1 MVARKNMTCCLAA
14 ILDLS
19 GGDVTTWE
27 EEVEGGRKGLASA
40 NRQMARS

>member
-19 GGDVTTWE
+19 GGGDVTTWE
-27 EEVEGGRKGLASA
+27 EEEGRKGLASA
-40 NRQMARS
+40 SRQMARS